1 MLPTEALAERNY
13 SECAPMVKKL
23 LLGIVIAAGLLH
35 LGLAAAGNTG
45 VNTSANAGDWG
56 NFEVGST
63 VIHIELKGQVGER
76 RPMDLLLW
84 YPADKQAYRDATTL
98 TVYSSRLK
106 GVTLDPALW
115 DPISW
120 QVVAE
125 RAKEGVAVDQ
135 GGPSFPLIVMSHAAQ
150 GQPINYAATLERLA
164 SHGFIIAAPWH
175 EGDTQDDVIID
186 RINLLAGRKLLPCFD
201 GGPSP
206 CTDGINKAVQ
216 NRARDVVAI
225 LDKITTYFGDRV
237 DTDRVGLLGQS
248 RGTVTAYSVAGG
260 STPLNIPQE
269 TRVDAIMT
277 LTSGNRDIMF
287 AQDLIKVTIPALL
300 VHGKIDA
307 NQVMGISVEVFDTI
321 ASQEKALVILERAE
335 HGAFSIQR
343 CAQMQ
348 ATGAIVM
355 ANPRAIGEQLYFEN
369 IILSGI
375 SGTPIDFCLFDSFVN
390 PVDIRPLVMAK
401 TGIDVTP
408 NNVPVELDTVSAMR
422 LVLELANTYF
432 DATLV
437 KKAQNGVHFKQYM
450 SPKFMFLKEG
460 DPVSYFEAWSNKGR
474 PVFCDDPDLASL
486 DPACVE

>member
-1 MLPTEALAERNY
+1 MNSRMSNAFLGITLAACLMLPD
-13 SECAPMVKKL
+13 
-23 LLGIVIAAGLLH
+23 
-35 LGLAAAGNTG
+35 LAAAEKTT
-45 VNTSANAGDWG
+45 VNTAANAGDWG
-56 NFEVGST
+56 KFEVSSA
-63 VIHIELKGQVGER
+63 VVHIELTGTVGER
-76 RPMDLLLW
+76 RPMDLLLF
-84 YPADKQAYRDATTL
+84 YPADKQAHKNATTL

-106 GVTLDPALW
+106 GVTLDPARW

-125 RAKEGVAVDQ
+125 RAKEGVPVDQ

-164 SHGFIIAAPWH
+164 SHGYIIAAPWH
-175 EGDTQDDVIID
+175 EGDTQDDRLID
-186 RINLLAGRKLLPCFD
+186 QINLLAGRKLLQCFD
-201 GGPSP
+201 GGLSP

-225 LDKITTYFGDRV
+225 LDNITGYFGDRV
-237 DTDRVGLLGQS
+237 DTDRVGFLGQS

-260 STPLNIPQE
+260 STPLNIPRE
-269 TRVDAIMT
+269 PRVDAIMT
-277 LTSGNRDIMF
+277 LTSGNRAIMF
-287 AQDLIKVTIPALL
+287 AQDLQKVTIPALL

-307 NQVMGISVEVFDTI
+307 NQVMGVSVEVFDTI

-348 ATGAIVM
+348 ATGAIAM

-369 IILSGI
+369 IILSGN

-390 PVDIRPLVMAK
+390 PVDIRPLVKTM

-408 NNVPVELDTVSAMR
+408 DNVPRDLDTVAAMR
-422 LVLELANTYF
+422 LVLELANTFF

-437 KKAQNGVHFKQYM
+437 KNAQPGVHFKQYM
-450 SPKFMFLKEG
+450 SPKFLFLKEG
-460 DPVSYFEAWSNKGR
+460 DPVSYAESWSFQGR
-474 PVFCDDPDLASL
+474 PVECDDPDLVSL